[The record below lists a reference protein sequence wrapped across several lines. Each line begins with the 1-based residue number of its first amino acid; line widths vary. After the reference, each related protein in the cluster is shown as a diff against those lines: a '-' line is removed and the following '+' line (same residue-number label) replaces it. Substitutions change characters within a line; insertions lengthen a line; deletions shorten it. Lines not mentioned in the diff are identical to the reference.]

1 MHFDYCTTATID
13 FVLLDES
20 SFSNILQH
28 TDLTVTSEERVL
40 NAILL
45 WCLQASDLYG
55 WETVNELMVNSTS
68 EMLFGERLKSLNE
81 FLHLVR
87 FPLLPLDLLNKFE
100 RSSLSQQI
108 PTFDHLVKEA
118 IRFLEFGVTDLQG
131 RQRFQHRKS
140 SFKEL
145 LYICDGDSNGVLY
158 FAGTSYGKHQWVN
171 PVLSKRVTITASSP
185 ISRCT
190 DPKVLVSRNF
200 QGTSVAGPQ
209 MEGGRNTS
217 WWMVDIGSDHQ
228 LMCNYYTLRQDGSRS
243 FIRHWNF
250 QGSLDGKNWTDLRV
264 HENDQTI
271 CKPGQFASWPITG
284 ANALLPFRFF
294 RVLMTAPT
302 TDDTNPWNCCF
313 CFLELYGYFR

>member
-1 MHFDYCTTATID
+1 MHFDYCTTASID
-13 FVLLDES
+13 FVMLDES

-45 WCLQASDLYG
+45 WCLQARELYG
-55 WETVNELMVNSTS
+55 WEAVNELMVNSTP
-68 EMLFGERLKSLNE
+68 EMLFGERLESLNE

-87 FPLLPLDLLNKFE
+87 FPLLSPDLLNKFE
-100 RSSLSQQI
+100 QSSLSQQI

-118 IRFLEFGVTDLQG
+118 LRFLEFEITDFQG
-131 RQRFQHRKS
+131 NQRFQHRKS

-171 PVLSKRVTITASSP
+171 PVLSKRVIITASSP

-217 WWMVDIGSDHQ
+217 WWMVDIGPDHQ
-228 LMCNYYTLRQDGSRS
+228 VR
-243 FIRHWNF
+243 FI
-250 QGSLDGKNWTDLRV
+250 GLC
-264 HENDQTI
+264 I
-271 CKPGQFASWPITG
+271 I
-284 ANALLPFRFF
+284 
-294 RVLMTAPT
+294 
-302 TDDTNPWNCCF
+302 
-313 CFLELYGYFR
+313 